1 MRLVSYKEIRVYG
14 FPDCEKDATD
24 LLAWV
29 IEKKIKTWREVK
41 AKVALKADKETLIN
55 ILEIKPCHLRVHD
68 YNIYYH
74 SDYIIVTAILV
85 YDLVILYLDN
95 NVYKLKYVK
104 NMFVPY
110 QQRVN
115 IIPSFQ
121 AQPVITYEIQTG

>member
-1 MRLVSYKEIRVYG
+1 MFTSLVVVTGNLIGTGEWVTVTVSMEFFITLRLVSYKEIRVYG

-74 SDYIIVTAILV
+74 ST
-85 YDLVILYLDN
+85 
-95 NVYKLKYVK
+95 
-104 NMFVPY
+104 
-110 QQRVN
+110 
-115 IIPSFQ
+115 
-121 AQPVITYEIQTG
+121 T